1 MEYDKNNL
9 SIKSW
14 AENDRPREKLMQHG
28 KTVLSDAELIAI
40 LLGSGSRN
48 ESAVEL
54 AKRILHSVNYNLD
67 QLGKLSITDLMQFK
81 GMGEA
86 KSITI
91 LAALE
96 LGRRRKDTNAI
107 DLDKISSSKDVFQL
121 MLPFLQDIQ
130 HEEFWVILLNRNNKI
145 IRKEC
150 ISKGGVSA
158 TIVDVK
164 IILKKAVE
172 TLASGIILCH
182 NHPSGSNKAS
192 EEDIRLT
199 KKVKEAV
206 QFMDIALLDH
216 VIFAHHSYFSFAD
229 EGIL

>member
-1 MEYDKNNL
+1 MQYEKNKL

-14 AENDRPREKLMQHG
+14 AENDRPREKLMHHG
-28 KTVLSDAELIAI
+28 KAVLSDAELIAI

-54 AKRILHSVNYNLD
+54 AKRILHSVHHNLD
-67 QLGKLSITDLMQFK
+67 QLGKLSLKELMQFK

-86 KSITI
+86 KSITVI
-91 LAALE
+91 AALE
-96 LGRRRKDTNAI
+96 LGRRRKDTSAAE
-107 DLDKISSSKDVFQL
+107 LDKITSSKDVHQL
-121 MLPFLQDIQ
+121 MLPLLQDLQ
-130 HEEFWVILLNRNNKI
+130 HEEFWVLLLNRNNKV

-164 IILKKAVE
+164 IVLKKAVDA
-172 TLASGIILCH
+172 LASGIILCH
-182 NHPSGSNKAS
+182 NHPSGNNKAS

-199 KKVKEAV
+199 KKMKEAALL
-206 QFMDIALLDH
+206 MDISLLDH
-216 VIFAHHSYFSFAD
+216 VIFAHHQYFSFAD
-229 EGIL
+229 EGLL